1 MDFKAGDRAKIV
13 EFGPS
18 DSWATAVAT
27 GAISPLGETGTI
39 VEMQENVFCHEGY
52 LSCVFQLDNAL
63 LNHLVRL
70 SLFEV
75 KLEHI

>member
-1 MDFKAGDRAKIV
+1 MDFKAGDRAKII
-13 EFGPS
+13 EFGPG

-39 VEMQENVFCHEGY
+39 VEIQENVFCHEGY
-52 LSCVFQLDNAL
+52 ISCVFHLDIPL
-63 LNHLVRL
+63 LNRLVRL